1 MKNSNVICVFNDD
14 GKPLEEL
21 IMKVFEEYLKNNFV

>member
-14 GKPLEEL
+14 GKALEEL

>member
-1 MKNSNVICVFNDD
+1 MKISNVICVFNDD
-14 GKPLEEL
+14 GKTLEEL